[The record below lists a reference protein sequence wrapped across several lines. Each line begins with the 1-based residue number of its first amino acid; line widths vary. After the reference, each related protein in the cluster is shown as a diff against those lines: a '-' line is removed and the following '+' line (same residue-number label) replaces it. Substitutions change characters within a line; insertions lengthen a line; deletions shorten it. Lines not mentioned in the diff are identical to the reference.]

1 MGLGVAEMTCR
12 WQVDLEAHVE
22 LRRKQGGILVSYNGL
37 LKLLKEAGHYISVY
51 ADDLVIIAQG
61 KFKTMVKNVYR
72 KDSMERS

>member
-12 WQVDLEAHVE
+12 WQVNLEAHVE
-22 LRRKQGGILVSYNGL
+22 LRRKQGILVSYNGL

-61 KFKTMVKNVYR
+61 KFKTMVKNVCR
-72 KDSMERS
+72 KDSMGRS